1 MLIIDREKEE
11 EGRFSCH
18 TGAAGFISLSVVIIR
33 LRRSVLLPVL

>member
-1 MLIIDREKEE
+1 MLIIDREKE